1 MIHNL
6 KNPLDLIICLKL
18 LNVVS
23 LSDEES
29 EKRIQKI
36 LKRHLSS
43 QYEEHE
49 NQAESLLSEFDDEGK
64 VKLARKSFT

>member
-29 EKRIQKI
+29 ENRIQKI

-49 NQAESLLSEFDDEGK
+49 NQAERLLTESDE
-64 VKLARKSFT
+64 